1 MRSAICKPEIE
12 IPYYQRG
19 LRINDRNSEN
29 VLFANVSYDVDCL
42 PRVEISLV
50 SLDSGCTGS
59 FTSDEDELGTLL
71 SGDCMLETVLKKLR

>member
-29 VLFANVSYDVDCL
+29 VLFANVSYDVFNMDL
-42 PRVEISLV
+42 RKRKQPDS
-50 SLDSGCTGS
+50 DSG
-59 FTSDEDELGTLL
+59 
-71 SGDCMLETVLKKLR
+71 